1 LHTDLK
7 VTASPHLNL
16 SLSQITHSSVK
27 EENEP
32 CRIILPWQSDRG
44 MLEIRDAEVDVCTHQ
59 GCGYGTDTWG
69 WHCIL
74 WHGWGKS
81 LVKSLV
87 TMFPMFKWYGI
98 VVICWKF
105 MLGLLS
111 VWTDSGHCYV
121 GRMCEWWVHLMAG
134 LMGNKCLLRVPACI
148 PGSLQQSSFVLAGE
162 ILDQLQKSFKVYV

>member
-1 LHTDLK
+1 MDVIFTLILHTDLK
-7 VTASPHLNL
+7 VMASPHLNL

-27 EENEP
+27 EVNEP
-32 CRIILPWQSDRG
+32 HRIILPWQSDRG
-44 MLEIRDAEVDVCTHQ
+44 MLEIRDAEVDICTHQ

-105 MLGLLS
+105 MLGLLACWVCGLILVTVMLEGCAS
-111 VWTDSGHCYV
+111 DGFI
-121 GRMCEWWVHLMAG
+121 WWLDLWGTNVSWEHQHVYQVHFNNQA
-134 LMGNKCLLRVPACI
+134 
-148 PGSLQQSSFVLAGE
+148 SSWPVR
-162 ILDQLQKSFKVYV
+162 S